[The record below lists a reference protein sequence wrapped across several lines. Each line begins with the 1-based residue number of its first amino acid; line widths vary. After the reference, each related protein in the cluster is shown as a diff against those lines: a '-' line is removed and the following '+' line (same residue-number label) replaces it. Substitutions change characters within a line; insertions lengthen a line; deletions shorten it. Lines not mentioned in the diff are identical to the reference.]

1 MSDVIPAPLAS
12 HSRAMPQGPATV
24 APAEWDPSHITFHDV
39 LSALNPLQYLPVV
52 GMIYREVTGD
62 EVHPAL
68 RVAVAAATSVFL
80 GPIGL
85 AATMIGVAVD
95 EVRHGRP
102 AGAGDQT
109 ADAASAY
116 RRAARLA

>member
-1 MSDVIPAPLAS
+1 MSDIVLASLAS
-12 HSRAMPQGPATV
+12 HGRATPQGPPTV
-24 APAEWDPSHITFHDV
+24 APAGWDPSHITFGDV

-68 RVAVAAATSVFL
+68 RVAVAAATTVLL

-85 AATMIGVAVD
+85 AAAMIGVAVD

-102 AGAGDQT
+102 AGAGQG
-109 ADAASAY
+109 AAVASAY